1 MIPVSTLKEYESRY
15 NNLLTVHESPGGDPV
30 LETSGL
36 KIAVVLSGVMVPVT
50 KFGCR
55 YHPVVP
61 MHNVKFSRL
70 SRDREPK
77 VEERQQMREHQNNGP
92 IKTDRY
98 VAAKSIGSLMKQ
110 IGTYQ
115 HIKDKNPE
123 KVAAALI
130 ARALEHA
137 HSRFEFCPFRIFKNR

>member
-1 MIPVSTLKEYESRY
+1 MYIIRLCAAQPMPRRFVVFAVDTGEAGMIPVSTLKEYESRY

-30 LETSGL
+30 LGL

-77 VEERQQMREHQNNGP
+77 VEERQQKRAPKQRANKNGQV
-92 IKTDRY
+92 R
-98 VAAKSIGSLMKQ
+98 
-110 IGTYQ
+110 
-115 HIKDKNPE
+115 
-123 KVAAALI
+123 
-130 ARALEHA
+130 R
-137 HSRFEFCPFRIFKNR
+137 C